1 MNTPSSASMS
11 EGFGGPSTPTQ
22 SNITG
27 QSQTTNMAAPTPTPV
42 GGRAFCSPAMIRILL
57 TPATANVT
65 PDEFERMTS
74 AIRRIESI
82 RISDLPSRSPGS
94 NGPSQRKER
103 IPSSSP
109 LARSGEVHISFV
121 TSYDPSHSFLSPFN
135 VHKQVLGVLGV
146 STCSSSNAV
155 QELERAPAAL
165 RQLHPTAVVHRVFGF
180 DLGAARP
187 QTMDLSAM
195 SNPRGAIEKAGGGS
209 MTKSNSSA
217 SGMNAEKEITDGG
230 DMGAESLTKTSFD
243 SSMTRRT
250 GQAKSS
256 ITDSEKDST
265 SSGFAGRSST
275 GLVIFPAVR
284 RDLKDV
290 RFYLKT
296 LIPQFVADLLDGL
309 DDFVNDLQGK
319 PLETP
324 RETLE
329 GPSAN
334 ASGSSTSTA
343 LTAANKG
350 LGAAATSAASRAS
363 ALFSSFSATEDPSS
377 SSTSRKVSRSS
388 KNILTPAG
396 VGPTGAGRYAKVK
409 ADYYL
414 LVGDLW
420 SAAKEYDNCM
430 SLMGKERAMAGGQDA
445 VWYASALEGW
455 AVTRVLT
462 IRMGGQVAE
471 KAPCTTMPLGG
482 VKEKEKEKVVSDF
495 QFTGKDWSD
504 IAEAYSLALTI
515 YSKCLAPASYLLDT
529 MRSVNPETPRDYTHP
544 LIHTSACLA
553 YARLLLAIWA
563 SGGWNGETFD
573 QLLLGGVPPALA
585 ETTRPSPAVYMQHTT
600 SSGISRSDIAAP
612 ASLSLTN
619 SSTNALKM
627 LDQIHLYSSLAAIY
641 GCVGFARKE
650 AYVIQRLQSLV
661 VILIA
666 QGVHM
671 QKQQGSS
678 TSEALRAGNAAYG
691 TMSTQI
697 SSIGGGL
704 GSDSILV
711 LALQI
716 CQTYGINVQLMPLLD
731 MDRGHILLRASVDV
745 KSGKRLSSPM
755 LNRNRAAWSMSA
767 SSPASGSEVDW
778 KRFLN
783 DEAQAR
789 QTAISELLQEP
800 HFGWIEQQIAIL
812 KDTISIC
819 EMLQDKQSLL
829 FFGAILL
836 RDFWP
841 YLGFEEQFRLKDGF
855 AKLMGETISGD
866 VGNTSNGKNLQLQ
879 YWGPKDLLAGM
890 QLESGT
896 TNQPQKVFFKNLPKE
911 GEKQSVPEWAKGKQT
926 KNPQLTT
933 ESGLMQDEVASF
945 IVTLH
950 NPLQIPLELES
961 IRLELQTL
969 GSLGPVFE
977 PNVRKNIILP
987 PNSFH
992 VVRLSGTAS
1001 GEGRLCVKGIY
1012 LKLPFC
1018 AERMFSFEYAQGVA
1032 EKTLWKA
1039 QSDVDDKWTRT
1050 KRFGLDARGS
1060 GSTGIGLQTNLQ
1072 PKSRS
1077 RTQESLWILPVIAK
1091 IPLVEIRPS
1100 AALKSGSVV
1109 LCDGEEKAITLTL
1122 QNKSEIVVD
1131 HIQFVFD
1138 DDVQRD
1144 TVELLAEGQLEA
1156 VDVYELEQDL
1166 IERPFLSL
1174 MDKEAKLSKA
1184 EKNAT
1189 GSNLKLEVNE
1199 AKTFMF
1205 RIRGKLDVRS
1215 ASIRVQFGNK
1225 ANSRE
1230 LGREYFWTRQAQFSF
1245 DVRVLPTVFL
1255 DGLEVMR
1262 ARNID
1267 LPYLKSM
1274 LENGDDID
1282 KYTDTSEATI
1292 ISLAAHNTNAGGEIE
1307 ICMNV
1312 NDSVGNLKII
1322 RRLPAHSSIRIHFFL
1337 PNALPKNIEEDLLQ
1351 PIPKLVERQFIVS
1364 QVKRTESQ
1372 ERTLRALFWARQR
1385 ILSKLSNSVWKDV
1398 KTRKAG
1404 SIGLS
1409 GLRLDNP
1416 QSIVSLYADPID
1428 VKTTASKGVQVNAE
1442 AGRSAGL
1449 LLELQAHDFVE
1460 LYFEVKNISDATL
1473 RNLQY
1478 RLTANID
1485 DKQLS
1490 QHILCI
1496 GGHMHGYLSQ
1506 LLPNETRK
1514 VNVGV
1519 CFLTKGTF
1527 MLDYLITP
1535 SRPLL
1540 GKADEEDHSKP
1551 DEAVAITSFL
1561 SAVNANYSYKSI
1573 EVHVH

>member
-1 MNTPSSASMS
+1 MS

-22 SNITG
+22 SNTG
-27 QSQTTNMAAPTPTPV
+27 QGQTNMAAPTPTPV
-42 GGRAFCSPAMIRILL
+42 GGRAFCSPAMVRILL
-57 TPATANVT
+57 TPASADVT

-82 RISDLPSRSPGS
+82 RISDLPLRSSGGS

-103 IPSSSP
+103 IPSTSP
-109 LARSGEVHISFV
+109 LARSGEVHISFI

-135 VHKQVLGVLGV
+135 VHKQILGVLGL
-146 STCSSSNAV
+146 STCSSSNAME
-155 QELERAPAAL
+155 ELERAPAAL

-180 DLGAARP
+180 DVGAARP
-187 QTMDLSAM
+187 QTMDLSAL
-195 SNPRGAIEKAGGGS
+195 SNARAAIEKAGGGS
-209 MTKSNSSA
+209 MTKSSSSA
-217 SGMNAEKEITDGG
+217 TGMNVEREVPEGG
-230 DMGAESLTKTSFD
+230 DMGEESLSKISLD

-250 GQAKSS
+250 GQTKSS
-256 ITDSEKDST
+256 ITESE

-284 RDLKDV
+284 KDLKDV

-296 LIPQFVADLLDGL
+296 LIPQFVADLIDGL
-309 DDFVNDLQGK
+309 DDFVNGLQGK

-334 ASGSSTSTA
+334 ASGSSTSNA
-343 LTAANKG
+343 LTASNKG

-377 SSTSRKVSRSS
+377 SSISRKVSRTS

-455 AVTRVLT
+455 SVTRVLT

-482 VKEKEKEKVVSDF
+482 VKEKEKEKIVSEF
-495 QFTGKDWSD
+495 QFAGKDWSD
-504 IAEAYSLALTI
+504 IAEAYNLALTI

-553 YARLLLAIWA
+553 YSRLLLAIWA

-585 ETTRPSPAVYMQHTT
+585 ETTRPSPAVYMQHST

-650 AYVIQRLQSLV
+650 AYAIQRLQSLV

-678 TSEALRAGNAAYG
+678 ISEALRAGNAAYG
-691 TMSTQI
+691 TMSTQL

-755 LNRNRAAWSMSA
+755 LNRNRAAWSMSS
-767 SSPASGSEVDW
+767 SSPGSGNEIDW
-778 KRFLN
+778 KHFLS

-789 QTAISELLQEP
+789 QAAISELLEEP

-855 AKLMGETISGD
+855 AKLMGESISGD
-866 VGNTSNGKNLQLQ
+866 IGTANNNKNLQLQ

-896 TNQPQKVFFKNLPKE
+896 TNQPQKVFFKNLPRE
-911 GEKQSVPEWAKGKQT
+911 GKTQSVPEWAKSKEA
-926 KNPQLTT
+926 KNTQLTT
-933 ESGLMQDEVASF
+933 ESGLMQDEEASF

-969 GSLGPVFE
+969 GSLGPTFE
-977 PNVRKNIILP
+977 PNVRRNVILP
-987 PNSFH
+987 PNAFH
-992 VVRLSGTAS
+992 VVRLSGIAS
-1001 GEGRLCVKGIY
+1001 GEGRLSVKGIY

-1018 AERMFSFEYAQGVA
+1018 AERLFTYEYAQGIA
-1032 EKTLWKA
+1032 QKTLWKA
-1039 QSDVDDKWTRT
+1039 QSELDDKWTRT
-1050 KRFGLDARGS
+1050 KRIGLDARGS

-1077 RTQESLWILPVIAK
+1077 RTQDSLWILPVIAK
-1091 IPLVEIRPS
+1091 IPLVEVRPS
-1100 AALKSGSVV
+1100 AGLKSGSVI

-1122 QNKSEIVVD
+1122 QNKGEMVVD
-1131 HIQFVFD
+1131 HIQFIFD

-1174 MDKEAKLSKA
+1174 MGKETKNKEAMQD
-1184 EKNAT
+1184 
-1189 GSNLKLEVNE
+1189 GVKLEVNE
-1199 AKTFMF
+1199 AKTFTF
-1205 RIRGKLDVRS
+1205 RIRGKLDVRR

-1267 LPYLKSM
+1267 LPSLKSM
-1274 LENGDDID
+1274 LENGNDLD
-1282 KYTDTSEATI
+1282 KYTDLSEITI
-1292 ISLAAHNTNAGGEIE
+1292 VSLAAHNTNPGGEIA

-1312 NDSVGNLKII
+1312 DDSIGSQKIV
-1322 RRLPAHSSIRIHFFL
+1322 RRLPAHSSIRIHFLL
-1337 PNALPKNIEEDLLQ
+1337 PNALPKNIREELLQ

-1364 QVKRTESQ
+1364 NVKRTESQ
-1372 ERTLRALFWARQR
+1372 ERILRALFWARQK
-1385 ILSKLSNSVWKDV
+1385 ILTKLSNSMWKDV
-1398 KTRKAG
+1398 QTRKTG

-1428 VKTTASKGVQVNAE
+1428 VQTTVSKGVQIKAE
-1442 AGRSAGL
+1442 VEGSVEL
-1449 LLELQAHDFVE
+1449 LLETKAHDFVE
-1460 LYFEVKNISDATL
+1460 LHFEVKNKSDAIVE
-1473 RNLQY
+1473 NLQY
-1478 RLTANID
+1478 RLAANID

-1490 QHILCI
+1490 QHILCV
-1496 GGHMHGYLSQ
+1496 GGHMHGYISQ
-1506 LLPNETRK
+1506 LLPNESQT
-1514 VNVGV
+1514 VSIGI
-1519 CFLTKGTF
+1519 CFLTKGSF
-1527 MLDYLITP
+1527 LLDYLITP
-1535 SRPLL
+1535 SRSALSQTNEEDTS
-1540 GKADEEDHSKP
+1540 KADE
-1551 DEAVAITSFL
+1551 AVSITSFL
-1561 SAVNANYSYKSI
+1561 TANARYSYKSI
-1573 EVHVH
+1573 KVHVH

>member
-1 MNTPSSASMS
+1 MS

-22 SNITG
+22 SHPGSG
-27 QSQTTNMAAPTPTPV
+27 QTNMAAPTPTPV

-57 TPATANVT
+57 TPATADVT

-82 RISDLPSRSPGS
+82 RISDLPLRAPGS

-103 IPSSSP
+103 IASTSP

-146 STCSSSNAV
+146 STCSSSNAFE
-155 QELERAPAAL
+155 ELERAPAAL

-180 DLGAARP
+180 DVGAARP
-187 QTMDLSAM
+187 QTMDLSAL
-195 SNPRGAIEKAGGGS
+195 SNARAAIEKAGGGN
-209 MTKSNSSA
+209 MMKSASSA
-217 SGMNAEKEITDGG
+217 SGMNVETGIPDGG
-230 DMGAESLTKTSFD
+230 DMGEESLTKTSLD
-243 SSMTRRT
+243 SSMTRKM

-309 DDFVNDLQGK
+309 DDFVGDLQGK

-334 ASGSSTSTA
+334 ASGSNTSTS
-343 LTAANKG
+343 LTASNKG

-363 ALFSSFSATEDPSS
+363 ALFSSFSTAEDPSS

-396 VGPTGAGRYAKVK
+396 VGPTGAGRYAKVR

-414 LVGDLW
+414 LIGDLW

-471 KAPCTTMPLGG
+471 KAPCTSMPLGG

-495 QFTGKDWSD
+495 QFAGKDWSD
-504 IAEAYSLALTI
+504 IAEAYNLALTI

-585 ETTRPSPAVYMQHTT
+585 ETTRPSPAVYMQHST

-650 AYVIQRLQSLV
+650 GYAIQRLQSLV

-678 TSEALRAGNAAYG
+678 ISEALRAGNAAYG
-691 TMSTQI
+691 TISTQI

-767 SSPASGSEVDW
+767 SSPGNGNDVDW
-778 KRFLN
+778 KRFLI

-789 QTAISELLQEP
+789 QAAISELLEEP

-866 VGNTSNGKNLQLQ
+866 VGNTNNNKTLQLQ

-896 TNQPQKVFFKNLPKE
+896 TNQPQKVFFKNLPRE
-911 GEKQSVPEWAKGKQT
+911 GEKQSIPEWAKGKES
-926 KNPQLTT
+926 KNAHSTT
-933 ESGLMQDEVASF
+933 ENGLMQDELASF
-945 IVTLH
+945 VVTLH
-950 NPLQIPLELES
+950 NPLHIPLELES

-969 GSLGPVFE
+969 GSLGPTFE

-987 PNSFH
+987 PNAFH
-992 VVRLSGTAS
+992 VVRLSGIAS

-1012 LKLPFC
+1012 IKLPFC
-1018 AERMFSFEYAQGVA
+1018 AERLFTFEYAQGVA

-1050 KRFGLDARGS
+1050 KRIGLDARGS

-1091 IPLVEIRPS
+1091 IPLVEVRPS
-1100 AALKSGSVV
+1100 AGLKSGSVV
-1109 LCDGEEKAITLTL
+1109 LCDGEEKVITLTL
-1122 QNKSEIVVD
+1122 QNKSDMIVD

-1174 MDKEAKLSKA
+1174 TDNGVAKGMQNGT
-1184 EKNAT
+1184 E
-1189 GSNLKLEVNE
+1189 SNLKLEVNQ
-1199 AKTFMF
+1199 ARTFTF
-1205 RIRGKLDVRS
+1205 RIRGKLDVRR

-1230 LGREYFWTRQAQFSF
+1230 LGREYFWTRQAHFSF

-1255 DGLEVMR
+1255 DGLEVIR

-1267 LPYLKSM
+1267 VPSLKTM
-1274 LENGDDID
+1274 LDNGNDLD
-1282 KYTDTSEATI
+1282 KYTDASEVTI
-1292 ISLAAHNTNAGGEIE
+1292 VSLAAHNTNPGGEIE

-1312 NDSVGNLKII
+1312 NDSIGNQKIV
-1322 RRLPAHSSIRIHFFL
+1322 RRLPAHSSIRIHFLL
-1337 PNALPKNIEEDLLQ
+1337 PNALPKNIKDDLLQ

-1364 QVKRTESQ
+1364 KVKRTESQ
-1372 ERTLRALFWARQR
+1372 ERTLRALFWARQK
-1385 ILSKLSNSVWKDV
+1385 ILTKLSNSIWKDV
-1398 KTRKAG
+1398 KTRKTG

-1428 VKTTASKGVQVNAE
+1428 VQTTASKGVQIKAKAE
-1442 AGRSAGL
+1442 QSVGL
-1449 LLELQAHDFVE
+1449 SLETQAHDFVE
-1460 LYFEVKNISDATL
+1460 LHFEVKNNSDATI
-1473 RNLQY
+1473 RYLQY
-1478 RLTANID
+1478 RLATNID

-1496 GGHMHGYLSQ
+1496 GGHMHGYISQ
-1506 LLPNETRK
+1506 LLPNKTQK
-1514 VNVGV
+1514 VSIGI
-1519 CFLTKGTF
+1519 CFLTKGIF
-1527 MLDYLITP
+1527 MLEYLVTP
-1535 SRPLL
+1535 SRLSSL
-1540 GKADEEDHSKP
+1540 GHP
-1551 DEAVAITSFL
+1551 DEKENSKTDDAVSITSFL
-1561 SAVNANYSYKSI
+1561 SGNAKYSYKSI
-1573 EVHVH
+1573 KVHVH

>member
-1 MNTPSSASMS
+1 MS
-11 EGFGGPSTPTQ
+11 EGYGGPSTPTQ
-22 SNITG
+22 GNKGSGNHAT
-27 QSQTTNMAAPTPTPV
+27 MAAPTPTPV

-57 TPATANVT
+57 TPATADVS
-65 PDEFERMTS
+65 PDDFERMTS

-82 RISDLPSRSPGS
+82 RISDLPFRAPGS
-94 NGPSQRKER
+94 NGPSQQQRKER
-103 IPSSSP
+103 ISSTSP
-109 LARSGEVHISFV
+109 LARSGEVHLSFV
-121 TSYDPSHSFLSPFN
+121 TSYDPMHSFLSPFN
-135 VHKQVLGVLGV
+135 VHKQVLGVLGL
-146 STCSSSNAV
+146 STCSSTKAFE
-155 QELERAPAAL
+155 ELERAPSAL

-180 DLGAARP
+180 DSGAARP
-187 QTMDLSAM
+187 QTMDLSALP
-195 SNPRGAIEKAGGGS
+195 NARAAIENAGNGNL
-209 MTKSNSSA
+209 TKSSSST
-217 SGMNAEKEITDGG
+217 SGMKVERGNADEG
-230 DMGAESLTKTSFD
+230 DMGEESLTKNSLD
-243 SSMTRRT
+243 SEMTRTT
-250 GQAKSS
+250 GQAAKLS
-256 ITDSEKDST
+256 ITDTEKDSA

-309 DDFVNDLQGK
+309 DDFVGDLQGK

-329 GPSAN
+329 GPTAN
-334 ASGSSTSTA
+334 ISGANNSNALIAS
-343 LTAANKG
+343 NKG

-363 ALFSSFSATEDPSS
+363 ALFSSFSAADEPSS

-430 SLMGKERAMAGGQDA
+430 GLMGKERAMAGGQDA

-482 VKEKEKEKVVSDF
+482 VKEKEKEKVVSEF
-495 QFTGKDWSD
+495 QFAGKEWSD
-504 IAEAYSLALTI
+504 IAEAYNLALTI

-585 ETTRPSPAVYMQHTT
+585 ETTRPSPAVYMQHST
-600 SSGISRSDIAAP
+600 SSGINRSDIAAP

-650 AYVIQRLQSLV
+650 AYAIQRLQSLV
-661 VILIA
+661 VVLIA

-678 TSEALRAGNAAYG
+678 ISEALRAGNAAYG

-711 LALQI
+711 LALQV
-716 CQTYGINVQLMPLLD
+716 CQTYGINLQLMPLLD

-755 LNRNRAAWSMSA
+755 MNRHRAGWSMSM
-767 SSPASGSEVDW
+767 SSPANGSESDW

-783 DEAQAR
+783 DEVQAR
-789 QTAISELLQEP
+789 QAAISELLEEP
-800 HFGWIEQQIAIL
+800 HFGWIEQQIVIL

-855 AKLMGETISGD
+855 AKLMAETVSGD
-866 VGNTSNGKNLQLQ
+866 VGNTNSSKKLQVQ

-896 TNQPQKVFFKNLPKE
+896 TNQPQKIFFKNLPRQD
-911 GEKQSVPEWAKGKQT
+911 EKQSVPEWAKSKEAKHAQS
-926 KNPQLTT
+926 TT
-933 ESGLMQDEVASF
+933 EPGLMQDELATF
-945 IVTLH
+945 TVTLH

-961 IRLELQTL
+961 IRLEIQTL
-969 GSLGPVFE
+969 GSLGPTFE
-977 PNVRKNIILP
+977 PNVRKNVILP
-987 PNSFH
+987 PNAFH
-992 VVRLSGTAS
+992 VVRLSGIAS

-1012 LKLPFC
+1012 LKLPYC
-1018 AERMFSFEYAQGVA
+1018 AERLFTFEYAQGVA

-1039 QSDVDDKWTRT
+1039 QSDVDDRWTRT
-1050 KRFGLDARGS
+1050 KRIGLDARGS
-1060 GSTGIGLQTNLQ
+1060 GSTGIGLQTSLQ
-1072 PKSRS
+1072 PKSRA
-1077 RTQESLWILPVIAK
+1077 RMQESLWILPVIAK
-1091 IPLVEIRPS
+1091 IPSVDVRPS
-1100 AALKSGSVV
+1100 GSLKSGSVI

-1122 QNKSEIVVD
+1122 ENKSDMIVD
-1131 HIQFVFD
+1131 HVQFVFD

-1144 TVELLAEGQLEA
+1144 TVDLLAEGHLEA
-1156 VDVYELEQDL
+1156 VDVFDLEQDL

-1174 MDKEAKLSKA
+1174 MVNDLNGDQKVRNSTAKQNGIVSD
-1184 EKNAT
+1184 
-1189 GSNLKLEVNE
+1189 LKLEVNE
-1199 AKTFMF
+1199 SKTFTF
-1205 RIRGKLDVRS
+1205 RLRGKLDVRR
-1215 ASIRVQFGNK
+1215 ASIRILFGNK
-1225 ANSRE
+1225 ANSKE
-1230 LGREYFWTRQAQFSF
+1230 LGREYFWARQVEYSF

-1262 ARNID
+1262 ARNVD
-1267 LPYLKSM
+1267 LPSLKSM
-1274 LENGDDID
+1274 LENADDLD
-1282 KYTDTSEATI
+1282 KCADTSEVTI
-1292 ISLAAHNTNAGGEIE
+1292 VSLAAHNTNPGGDIE
-1307 ICMNV
+1307 ICMNI
-1312 NDSVGNLKII
+1312 DGSIGDQKII
-1322 RRLPAHSSIRIHFFL
+1322 RRLPAHSSIRIHFLL
-1337 PNALPKNIEEDLLQ
+1337 PNALPKKIKEDLLE
-1351 PIPKLVERQFIVS
+1351 PIPKLVKRQFIVS
-1364 QVKRTESQ
+1364 KVKRTEQQ
-1372 ERTLRALFWARQR
+1372 ERTLRALFWARQK
-1385 ILSKLSNSVWKDV
+1385 ILAKLSNSIWKDV
-1398 KTRKAG
+1398 KTRKTG
-1404 SIGLS
+1404 HIGFS
-1409 GLRLDNP
+1409 GLRLDNQ
-1416 QSIVSLYADPID
+1416 QSIVSLYADPIN
-1428 VKTTASKGVQVNAE
+1428 VRISISKEVQAKAKTQQSAE
-1442 AGRSAGL
+1442 LSL
-1449 LLELQAHDFVE
+1449 NTQAHDFVE
-1460 LYFEVKNISDATL
+1460 LRFDVSNVSDTVFQ
-1473 RNLQY
+1473 NLQY
-1478 RLTANID
+1478 RLVTNIE

-1496 GGHMHGYLSQ
+1496 GGHMHGYISQ
-1506 LLPNETRK
+1506 LLPGETQT
-1514 VNVGV
+1514 VSVGL
-1519 CFLTKGTF
+1519 CFLTKGIF
-1527 MLDYLITP
+1527 KLDYFVSSAQNVINQ
-1535 SRPLL
+1535 
-1540 GKADEEDHSKP
+1540 ADEVKASTD
-1551 DEAVAITSFL
+1551 DEAVSITSFFP
-1561 SAVNANYSYKSI
+1561 VNAKYSYKSI
-1573 EVHVH
+1573 QVHVQ